1 MYQNE
6 YEQLRLDNIARNN
19 AKLEELGLLGVGSFQ
34 IPNTHQV
41 KVNEFRKHRSRK
53 DESDDSDSDYAEN
66 EDEEEDEEE
75 EE

>member
-1 MYQNE
+1 
-6 YEQLRLDNIARNN
+6 
-19 AKLEELGLLGVGSFQ
+19 LEELGLLGVGSFQ

-41 KVNEFRKHRSRK
+41 RVNESRKCRLRK
-53 DESDDSDSDYAEN
+53 DESDDSDSDYAED

>member
-34 IPNTHQV
+34 IPNTHP
-41 KVNEFRKHRSRK
+41 VNESRKHRSRK
-53 DESDDSDSDYAEN
+53 DESEDSDSDYT
-66 EDEEEDEEE
+66 EDEDEDEDEEE